1 MSKCECKCGGEAKP
15 GRRFIQGHQ
24 RKGKTKENDE
34 SVKRA
39 AEKRTGRTKE
49 NDESVRRAAEKM
61 TDKVPTQAMIEGRKK
76 QAEKIK
82 GRTKENNEGI
92 RKGAEKKKGRTK
104 ENDEGIRRRA
114 EKRKGHTK
122 ENDESVRRMAE
133 KLTGRT
139 KEEYEYLRIG
149 GEKRRGRTKEN
160 DEPTR
165 IRAEK
170 MKGRTKEEYEYLK
183 RHSERMTG
191 RTKENHE
198 GVRRGAEKKRGRTKE
213 NHPGVRRQAEKISKF
228 MSGPGNPMNNPEHR
242 KKLGDSKR
250 GKPMSAE
257 AIQKNSDSHKGVK
270 KGPHTKEQ
278 KKKISETL
286 IKNWKD
292 PDFAQKMVKS
302 WNPKPNKPEKL
313 VYNLLQNILPNEYAL
328 NVKGHI
334 IIDGKIP
341 DFININGQKKLIELN
356 GCFFHYCPICFPDS
370 GVDGLKKAN
379 KRIKLFKKYGY
390 ETLIIWEH
398 ELEDIKAVTNKI
410 LEFHNLS
417 PFSYTKQSTIK

>member
-1 MSKCECKCGGEAKP
+1 MTKCECGCGGEAKP
-15 GRRFIQGHQ
+15 GNRFIQGHQ

-34 SVKRA
+34 SVKRG
-39 AEKRTGRTKE
+39 AEKRIGRSKE
-49 NDESVRRAAEKM
+49 NDEGVRRAAEKM
-61 TDKVPTQAMIEGRKK
+61 IGKVPTLAMIEGRKK
-76 QAEKIK
+76 QTEKIK

-92 RKGAEKKKGRTK
+92 RKGVEKKKGRTK

-114 EKRKGHTK
+114 EKRRGHTK
-122 ENDESVRRMAE
+122 ENDESV
-133 KLTGRT
+133 
-139 KEEYEYLRIG
+139 
-149 GEKRRGRTKEN
+149 
-160 DEPTR
+160 R

-170 MKGRTKEEYEYLK
+170 MKGRTKEEYGYLK
-183 RHSERMTG
+183 RHSEQMIGRKLPGKTRNRMSESHL
-191 RTKENHE
+191 KYYQNNPEILI
-198 GVRRGAEKKRGRTKE
+198 KKSE
-213 NHPGVRRQAEKISKF
+213 F
-228 MSGPGNPMNNPEHR
+228 MKNNNPMNNPEFR
-242 KKLGDSKR
+242 KKVSDSKR

-278 KKKISETL
+278 KRKISETL

-313 VYNLLQNILPNEYAL
+313 IYNLLQNILPNEYAL

-379 KRIKLFKKYGY
+379 KRVKLFKKYGY
-390 ETLIIWEH
+390 DTLVIWEH
-398 ELEDIKAVTNKI
+398 ELEDMKAVTNKI
-410 LEFHNLS
+410 LKFHNLS
-417 PFSYTKQSTIK
+417 PISCTKQSVIK